1 MNKDKA
7 YFFPRVM
14 AYLIDAIII
23 SIVVNLLAVP
33 FYNKNIETL
42 NKEYENVSERY
53 MNNEITTEEYLHQ
66 YMDISYDLNYNMI
79 PITIIDIACM
89 ILYFIVYQHY
99 NNGQTL
105 GKKIMKVQVI
115 SNDDSKLSVNNY
127 VYRSFI
133 LNGLLIGMLD
143 LILMLFMS
151 KNYYFYL
158 SFTLQFIQIVLILIT
173 ILMVLFSKEGRGLH
187 DKLGNTKV
195 IMCD

>member
-99 NNGQTL
+99 NNGQTF